1 MTIPTATEAAHRFAL
16 GLGIEVV
23 ACSGSIRVTAEE
35 APGYVDITDRVGQFV
50 QEAGIAL
57 GLVVVFSRHTT
68 AAIRINEKEPL
79 LMQDIGSFLERLA
92 PRNGQYLHNDFSI
105 RTVNMS
111 QDECPNGHAH
121 CQHWV
126 LGTSEVIPVVGG
138 QMMLGRWQRVFLV
151 ELDRPREREVVLQA
165 FGLGGLKVTKEG

>member
-1 MTIPTATEAAHRFAL
+1 VSARAVANGQRFAVDLGGL
-16 GLGIEVV
+16 GLLGT
-23 ACSGSIRVTAEE
+23 SGTLKVKTEG
-35 APGYVDITDRVGQFV
+35 APWALDITDRVAEFV
-50 QEAGIAL
+50 EEAGVAL

-68 AAIRINEKEPL
+68 AAVVINENEPL
-79 LMQDIGSFLERLA
+79 LMQDIGDFLERLA

-126 LGTSEVIPVVGG
+126 LGTSEVIPVVCC
-138 QMMLGRWQRVFLV
+138 
-151 ELDRPREREVVLQA
+151 
-165 FGLGGLKVTKEG
+165 